1 MHNETLPARL
11 LVILFPIQCSGARFN
26 PPRHFNTAQ
35 RTPARNALFS
45 HLSLENRSR
54 PSRLSICGAS
64 SVKPSWLFP
73 PGSCLLSHVQPLSPC
88 TLLVAVCQLFM
99 SVPALGYLW
108 MLRPSWR
115 LRKVPCCGS
124 PSLLSLPLVAGS
136 RPCVQRPGQETAP
149 AMKCQA
155 GYLHVVGLCSH
166 HILTELCGFQEVKQG
181 VM

>member
-1 MHNETLPARL
+1 M
-11 LVILFPIQCSGARFN
+11 
-26 PPRHFNTAQ
+26 
-35 RTPARNALFS
+35 
-45 HLSLENRSR
+45 
-54 PSRLSICGAS
+54 
-64 SVKPSWLFP
+64 KPSWLFP

-155 GYLHVVGLCSH
+155 GYPHVVGLCSH
-166 HILTELCGFQEVKQG
+166 LILTELCGFQEVKQG